1 MNPMEK
7 VWLAIGFLGQAIF
20 GSRFLIQ
27 WIASERAKQ
36 SIIPLA
42 FWWLS
47 LVGAVFLLIYS
58 IHRMDPVFIV
68 GQCTGFFI
76 YSRNLYFIYTKK
88 SRQPIGRG
96 TDPDNAS
103 GT

>member
-1 MNPMEK
+1 MEK
-7 VWLAIGFLGQAIF
+7 IWIGIGFLGQAIF

-47 LVGAVFLLIYS
+47 LAGAMFLLLYS
-58 IHRMDPVFIV
+58 IHRRDPVFIV
-68 GQCTGFFI
+68 GQCTGFLI

-88 SRQPIGRG
+88 SKQTAGSG
-96 TDPDNAS
+96 AGPDNTA
-103 GT
+103 GA